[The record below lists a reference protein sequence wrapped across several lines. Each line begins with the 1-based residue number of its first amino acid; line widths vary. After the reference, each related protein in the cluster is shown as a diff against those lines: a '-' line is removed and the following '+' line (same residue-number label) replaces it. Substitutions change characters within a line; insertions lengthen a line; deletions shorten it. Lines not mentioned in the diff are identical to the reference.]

1 MNIDFV
7 TIHFVLICVYYK
19 AIGIRLKCIECK
31 ESPIEDMKV
40 ISLNSVISKFGH
52 FIVSIW
58 QKTYVG
64 FISTLFLAKCF
75 AHFRI
80 EIVLCHLM
88 RKSLEQSW

>member
-7 TIHFVLICVYYK
+7 TIHFVLICVDYK

-52 FIVSIW
+52 FILSIW
-58 QKTYVG
+58 QKT
-64 FISTLFLAKCF
+64 
-75 AHFRI
+75 
-80 EIVLCHLM
+80 EIKKHIFCQTV
-88 RKSLEQSW
+88 K